1 MGQEGV
7 GELRAEN
14 CAPSELRA
22 ERIAPT
28 HPRSSSGSFRSPKLE
43 TICTIP
49 YGTLRPTRR
58 MPFCRAYEKILAY
71 WLMSYPHVFRHFT
84 RFLSSEKEP
93 PPSAPPPKTNASS
106 AGWCWR

>member
-1 MGQEGV
+1 
-7 GELRAEN
+7 
-14 CAPSELRA
+14 
-22 ERIAPT
+22 
-28 HPRSSSGSFRSPKLE
+28 
-43 TICTIP
+43 
-49 YGTLRPTRR
+49 